1 MVGLPRDNVRNYCKS
16 HGLAGYQPVYEM
28 NLKDR
33 IEEGTACAYC
43 GGPMKKA
50 KTGRPRRFCSEACRR
65 AYWKMHR
72 EEINKS
78 PGAVYTMEC
87 PYCGKIFESY
97 GNKKRKYC
105 CHEHYVLDRF
115 GGEAAKEKAAFL
127 NAGKETLQDGVQET
141 EDK

>member
-1 MVGLPRDNVRNYCKS
+1 
-16 HGLAGYQPVYEM
+16 
-28 NLKDR
+28 
-33 IEEGTACAYC
+33 
-43 GGPMKKA
+43 MKKA

-78 PGAVYTMEC
+78 DKAIYTMEC

-97 GNKKRKYC
+97 GNKRRKYC

-115 GGEAAKEKAAFL
+115 GKKAADEAAFL
-127 NAGKETLQDGVQET
+127 VDGKENT
-141 EDK
+141 